1 MKRIHIAVT
10 STAVVGL
17 TAATIATAASASAYS
32 NVGKFGTYERLYD
45 AGGAVV
51 AAWSV
56 DNLEPSA
63 ATIRGYPL
71 HGKLWEATA
80 TVKAVRG
87 TVTPII
93 PNLNARTDHGRN
105 YQALWEAFTGA
116 GISGATLAQGGR
128 STGKIY
134 FDATG
139 DAPTRVMY
147 NNGVEDLLIW
157 EK

>member
-10 STAVVGL
+10 AAAVAGL
-17 TAATIATAASASAYS
+17 TIATAATASAYS
-32 NVGKFGTYERLYD
+32 TVGKFGSYERLYD

-51 AAWSV
+51 TAWSV
-56 DNLEPSA
+56 DHLEPSA
-63 ATIRGYPL
+63 DRIPDYPL
-71 HGKLWEATA
+71 HGRLWEATA
-80 TVKAVRG
+80 TVTAVRG
-87 TVTPII
+87 AVTPMI

-105 YQALWEAFTGA
+105 YQALWEGFTGA

-134 FDATG
+134 FDVTG
-139 DAPTRVMY
+139 DAPTRVTY